1 MVQRTENRRE
11 REIRKLRRE
20 LKSIRKQYK
29 RANEVERIGLHQI
42 RDDIRE
48 KLKRLRN
55 AERIRRTRK
64 ERSKKRSQ
72 FVKDPYKFTKTLLG
86 EERSGRLA
94 SSQEEIENYLKR
106 THTDEQRETPLGDC
120 PRVLPEKQPEVAFEL
135 KEPTWKE
142 VQDIVKKARAGSAPG
157 PSGVSYKVYKKCPKL
172 LRRFWLL
179 IRKLWKKGVI
189 PDTWKKAEEKDSKT
203 IEQFRRISLLSVE
216 CKIFSVLARRLTTYM
231 TANEYVDTSS
241 QKGAIPGFSGCVE
254 LTSILSQLIRE
265 TKADKGILP

>member
-1 MVQRTENRRE
+1 M
-11 REIRKLRRE
+11 
-20 LKSIRKQYK
+20 
-29 RANEVERIGLHQI
+29 
-42 RDDIRE
+42 
-48 KLKRLRN
+48 
-55 AERIRRTRK
+55 
-64 ERSKKRSQ
+64 
-72 FVKDPYKFTKTLLG
+72 KDPYKFTKTLLG

-94 SSQEEIENYLKR
+94 SSQEDIENYLKR

-189 PDTWKKAEEKDSKT
+189 PDTWKKAEGCFVPKEKDSKM
-203 IEQFRRISLLSVE
+203 IEQFRTISLLSVE
-216 CKIFSVLARRLTTYM
+216 CKIFFSVLARRLTTYM

-241 QKGAIPGFSGCVE
+241 QKGVIPGFSGCVE
-254 LTSILSQLIRE
+254 HTSILSQLIQE
-265 TKADKGILP
+265 TKADKEILPWYG